1 MVGGA
6 PQPAKRTRSAFKENP
21 DQIQIKQKYIEL
33 MLCKCYQ
40 LIELCTNARQKSV
53 LLRNDFF
60 YQLKINCKLYTFC

>member
-6 PQPAKRTRSAFKENP
+6 PQPQPAKRTRSAFKENP
-21 DQIQIKQKYIEL
+21 DQTRIKQKDREL

-40 LIELCTNARQKSV
+40 LIELCANARQNSM

-60 YQLKINCKLYTFC
+60 LSIEN

>member
-6 PQPAKRTRSAFKENP
+6 PQPQPAKRTRSAFGNRVRKTR
-21 DQIQIKQKYIEL
+21 IKQKDREL

-40 LIELCTNARQKSV
+40 LIELCANARQNSM

-60 YQLKINCKLYTFC
+60 LLIEN